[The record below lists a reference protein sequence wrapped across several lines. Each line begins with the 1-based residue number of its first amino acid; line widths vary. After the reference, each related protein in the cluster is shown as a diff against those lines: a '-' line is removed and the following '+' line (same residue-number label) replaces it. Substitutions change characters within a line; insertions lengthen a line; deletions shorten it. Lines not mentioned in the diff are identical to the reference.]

1 MKKKSG
7 RRTRPTPAAVLDVI
21 SASKRP
27 LNLSEL
33 AHRMKT
39 DESGRRNL
47 KRIVQGL
54 LRSGRLSEAASGRFM
69 AGKQKREQGKR
80 HRPAPRSSEA
90 KGKDQGTGKRR
101 RAALRPFEA
110 KGKDLVT
117 GKLSM
122 HRDGFGFVIPDEPVP
137 GMEGDV
143 FIPPPATADAM
154 HGDRVRVRIR
164 RRGRAGK
171 VEGEIIQ
178 VERRAHA
185 TLVGILNLGPR
196 GATVVPQDDRIRD
209 DIHIPKDKVLP
220 PGTTMRGQDLDGA
233 VVNVEI
239 EEYPRKGRRGAGRI
253 VEVLGRPGDIG
264 VDVEIVIRKYH
275 LPQQFDDEVMEE
287 AREIPAQPEAN
298 DVARRRDFRDYPIV
312 TIDGETAK
320 DFDDAVRVSKDGNGH
335 YLLDVHIAD
344 VAHYVRPGTPLDREA
359 RLRGTSVYFPDR
371 AVPMLPEELSNG
383 VCSLRPDEDRLVMSC
398 QMEIDSR
405 GEVIRYWVGEGVIR
419 SAARMTY
426 TAVNAVLEGEPE
438 ALETYRALV
447 PEFDRM
453 RDLAMILNQRR
464 ERRGSID
471 FDLPDPVI
479 QFDDTGRLT
488 GITRSERNIANRI
501 IEEFMLAANE
511 TVARFLTGHGVP
523 MLYRVHEKPEPRKVL
538 AFEEMAGTFGY
549 SFGLAPPSVEAASA
563 AGRAAES
570 KHTVRVKGSR
580 GRGHRQRSQEAPAT
594 LTVTPRHYQRV
605 TKQIAGKPEERI
617 LSFLMLRSLKQAV
630 YSERNQGHFALADP
644 CYTHFTSPIRRY
656 PDLIIHRLLK
666 WAIRELKAKSEGVW
680 FFEGDFEEEGQ
691 EGKGLGGPLEMA
703 ELRSIGVES
712 SDAERRSDEA
722 ERELIE
728 LKKMEYMQQHLGDE
742 FEGLIINVTRYGL
755 RVELMDMFV
764 EGLVPL
770 ETLDPAADYQF
781 REATRSMTPGRKNRS
796 GAAPSYRIGDRVKA
810 QVDRVDALARQIHFS
825 LPEQRIKPARRKR

>member
-1 MKKKSG
+1 MKKKPG
-7 RRTRPTPAAVLDVI
+7 RRTRQTPAAVLTVI
-21 SASKRP
+21 AESKRP
-27 LNLSEL
+27 LNLADL
-33 AHRMKT
+33 ARRMKT

-54 LRSGRLSEAASGRFM
+54 LRSGRLSEAASGRFV
-69 AGKQKREQGKR
+69 AGKKQQKRAPQPAHKPRQRRDKR
-80 HRPAPRSSEA
+80 SAHAAPARERESI
-90 KGKDQGTGKRR
+90 
-101 RAALRPFEA
+101 
-110 KGKDLVT
+110 T

-164 RRGRAGK
+164 RRGRGGK
-171 VEGEIIQ
+171 VEGEIIR

-185 TLVGILNLGPR
+185 TLVGILKLGPR
-196 GATVVPQDDRIRD
+196 GATVIPQDDRIRD

-220 PGTTMRGQDLDGA
+220 PGTEMKGRDLNGA

-264 VDVEIVIRKYH
+264 VDVEIVLRKYH
-275 LPQQFDDEVMEE
+275 LPQQFDDEVLEE
-287 AREIPAQPEAN
+287 ARGIPAQPETD
-298 DVARRRDFRDYPIV
+298 DVARRRDFRDLPVV

-320 DFDDAVRVSKDGNGH
+320 DFDDAVRVSKTENGH

-383 VCSLRPDEDRLVMSC
+383 ACSLRPDEDRLVMSC
-398 QMEIDSR
+398 QMEIDAH

-419 SAARMTY
+419 SAERMTY
-426 TAVNAVLEGEPE
+426 TAVNAVLEGDPN
-438 ALETYRALV
+438 ARDRYRALV

-511 TVARFLTGHGVP
+511 TVARFLTERGVP

-549 SFGLAPPSVEAASA
+549 SFGLA
-563 AGRAAES
+563 AES
-570 KHTVRVKGSR
+570 KRTVRIKGSPAKR
-580 GRGHRQRSQEAPAT
+580 GQHRREVPAT

-666 WAIRELKAKSEGVW
+666 WAIRKLKAKSEGVG
-680 FFEGDFEEEGQ
+680 FFEGAFDEEGK
-691 EGKGLGGPLEMA
+691 EGKSGKGLGGPLEMA

-728 LKKMEYMQQHLGDE
+728 LKKIEYMQQHLGDE
-742 FEGLIINVTRYGL
+742 FEGLIVNVTRYGL

-770 ETLDPAADYQF
+770 ETFDPAADYLF
-781 REATRSMTPGRKNRS
+781 REPTRSMTPGRKSRS
-796 GAAPSYRIGDRVKA
+796 GAAPSYRIGDRVKV
-810 QVDRVDALARQIHFS
+810 QVDRVDAVAAQIHFS
-825 LPEQRIKPARRKR
+825 LPEQRIKPARRRA